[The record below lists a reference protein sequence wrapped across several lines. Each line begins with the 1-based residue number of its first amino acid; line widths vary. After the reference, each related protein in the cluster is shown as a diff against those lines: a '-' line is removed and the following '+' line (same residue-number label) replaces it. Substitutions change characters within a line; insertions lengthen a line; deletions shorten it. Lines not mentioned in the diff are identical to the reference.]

1 MLSSIILISFIFEV
15 VTLTLIEKKMWGTIY
30 TPLNVL
36 MLPFA
41 AVALISIVIVKIYS
55 FYPFCYDSLLLWE
68 VGLLVFF
75 IPSALVR
82 FLMPKDVD
90 LSYQNPKDDFSIRH
104 FVMIALPILALYG
117 LHILKSAQQMQS
129 AAAIGSDDFADQTS
143 SFGPWAHVF
152 VIVIALEI
160 FCFQLISRKRWWLI
174 FGILLCVLYG
184 VIAQVKGWVL
194 IPIFAGIFV
203 NIFSNRL
210 KLNFKKIGSVCLIGF
225 GFFFLSYYL
234 SLVVSKNEQMSDE
247 VTFFIFKNFTHYLT
261 SGVLGLS
268 MDMGRGILESQNP
281 DYLYTPF
288 VNIFSIITNQPMTT
302 GISQYYLVTTWPGLL
317 TNIRSFM
324 GTIYI
329 YGGPLWGTVTILLF
343 STIGYAIRAFR
354 IVKRSSALI
363 PLDAWFCAIL
373 FMGWFDYYY
382 ALLKPYEILLF
393 LWLLPYLFRKNGI
406 LSNKT
411 VNKDD
416 EVQQ

>member
-15 VTLTLIEKKMWGTIY
+15 VTLTIIEKKMWGTLY

-41 AVALISIVIVKIYS
+41 AIALISIVVVKIYS

-75 IPSALVR
+75 IPSALIR
-82 FLMPKDVD
+82 FLMPKNV
-90 LSYQNPKDDFSIRH
+90 DFSFAKKHEEFSIKH
-104 FVMIALPILALYG
+104 FVVVLLPILALYG
-117 LHILKSAQQMQS
+117 LHILRSAQQMQS
-129 AAAIGSDDFADQTS
+129 AAAIGSDDFAEQTS
-143 SFGPWAHVF
+143 TFGPWAHVF

-194 IPIFAGIFV
+194 IPIFAGVFV
-203 NIFSNRL
+203 NIFSGRL
-210 KLNFKKIGSVCLIGF
+210 KLNIKNIGTVCLVGF

-247 VTFFIFKNFTHYLT
+247 VFFFIFKNFTHYLT

-268 MDMGRGILESQNP
+268 MDMGRGILEPSNP

-288 VNIFSIITNQPMTT
+288 VNIYCALTNQPITT
-302 GISQYYLVTTWPGLL
+302 GISQYYIVTTWQGLY

-329 YGGPLWGTVTILLF
+329 YGGPLWGTLTILLF
-343 STIGYAIRAFR
+343 STIGYTIRAFR
-354 IVKRSSALI
+354 VVKRSSVLI
-363 PLDAWFCAIL
+363 PLDAWYCAIL
-373 FMGWFDYYY
+373 FMGWFDYYF
-382 ALLKPYEILLF
+382 ALLKPYEILIF

-406 LSNKT
+406 LSLKSVDN
-411 VNKDD
+411 D
-416 EVQQ
+416 

>member
-1 MLSSIILISFIFEV
+1 MINSIILISFIFEV
-15 VTLTLIEKKMWGTIY
+15 ITLSIIEKKMWGTIY

-41 AVALISIVIVKIYS
+41 AIALISIVLVKYYS

-68 VGLLVFF
+68 IGLLVFF
-75 IPSALVR
+75 IPSALIR
-82 FLMPKDVD
+82 LLMPKDVN
-90 LSYQNPKDDFSIRH
+90 LSYQNTQEEFNIKY
-104 FVMIALPILALYG
+104 FVMVLLPILALYG
-117 LHILKSAQQMQS
+117 LHILRSAQEMQS
-129 AAAIGSDDFADQTS
+129 AAAIGSDDFADKTS
-143 SFGPWAHVF
+143 TFGPWAHVF

-234 SLVVSKNEQMSDE
+234 SLVVSKNEQFSDD
-247 VTFFIFKNFTHYLT
+247 VLFFIFKNFTHYLT

-268 MDMGRGILESQNP
+268 MDMGRGILEPQNP

-288 VNIFSIITNQPMTT
+288 VNIYCLITNQQMTT

-329 YGGPLWGTVTILLF
+329 YGGPLWGTLTILLF
-343 STIGYAIRAFR
+343 STIGYMIRASR
-354 IVKRSSALI
+354 IVRRSSVLV
-363 PLDAWFCAIL
+363 PLDAWYCAIM
-373 FMGWFDYYY
+373 FMGWFDYYF

-393 LWLLPYLFRKNGI
+393 LWLLPYLFRKSGT
-406 LSNKT
+406 LSNNK
-411 VNKDD
+411 VNND
-416 EVQQ
+416 